1 VFPLSAVL
9 AYFRT
14 KFRLKKNAEI
24 MKAVCHAT
32 AYILAR
38 DAEFNIAL
46 RQVLQTVS
54 VTVCVKILQKRF
66 QISFS
71 TPVVS
76 FHIAVTSP
84 NPVILGGFSPGSK
97 SNRLRNW
104 LV

>member
-1 VFPLSAVL
+1 
-9 AYFRT
+9 
-14 KFRLKKNAEI
+14 

-76 FHIAVTSP
+76 FHIAVNSP
-84 NPVILGGFSPGSK
+84 NPVIWVVFSRK
-97 SNRLRNW
+97 QK
-104 LV
+104 

>member
-1 VFPLSAVL
+1 
-9 AYFRT
+9 
-14 KFRLKKNAEI
+14 

-76 FHIAVTSP
+76 FHIAVNSP
-84 NPVILGGFSPGSK
+84 NPVILGGFLQEAKVTACEIGLFDCDIKLIGPH
-97 SNRLRNW
+97 W
-104 LV
+104 